1 MPEVIRTT
9 PSKYYIKLQK
19 SFSYFSFLILRASQS
34 NQQKSKETNQ
44 ITHPQTNI
52 MVNHFVFECGHR
64 FPEFPSQLKKLKR
77 AMSIRRA
84 FSTKAK
90 VPKDIAREGLCE
102 FCVDFSA
109 QDFLAAGTHA
119 ENVNKTFTELRDERV
134 RETIALAKEAAREA
148 AKEEE
153 ETTPT
158 LQHPTPQRH
167 LQRKPIPGSADV
179 KLFSDEEDDTAGLLA
194 KDPEE

>member
-1 MPEVIRTT
+1 
-9 PSKYYIKLQK
+9 
-19 SFSYFSFLILRASQS
+19 
-34 NQQKSKETNQ
+34 
-44 ITHPQTNI
+44 

-64 FPEFPSQLKKLKR
+64 FPEFPSKLKKLKR

-102 FCVDFSA
+102 VCVEFSA
-109 QDFLAAGTHA
+109 QDFLAAGIQA

-134 RETIALAKEAAREA
+134 RETIALAKKAAGEAARGA

-153 ETTPT
+153 ETTLT
-158 LQHPTPQRH
+158 LHHPTPQRH
-167 LQRKPIPGSADV
+167 LQRKPIPGSADA
-179 KLFSDEEDDTAGLLA
+179 KLFSDEDDDTAWLLA

>member
-1 MPEVIRTT
+1 
-9 PSKYYIKLQK
+9 
-19 SFSYFSFLILRASQS
+19 
-34 NQQKSKETNQ
+34 
-44 ITHPQTNI
+44 

-64 FPEFPSQLKKLKR
+64 FPEFPSKLKKLKR

-102 FCVDFSA
+102 VCAGFSA

-134 RETIALAKEAAREA
+134 RETIALAKEAAAREA
-148 AKEEE
+148 AKEKE
-153 ETTPT
+153 ETTI
-158 LQHPTPQRH
+158 QHPTPQRH

-179 KLFSDEEDDTAGLLA
+179 KLFSDEEDDTAWILD
-194 KDPEE
+194 KDPEK

>member
-1 MPEVIRTT
+1 
-9 PSKYYIKLQK
+9 
-19 SFSYFSFLILRASQS
+19 
-34 NQQKSKETNQ
+34 
-44 ITHPQTNI
+44 

-64 FPEFPSQLKKLKR
+64 FPEFPSTLKKLKR
-77 AMSIRRA
+77 ALSFRRA

-90 VPKDIAREGLCE
+90 APKDIAREGLCE
-102 FCVDFSA
+102 VCVDFTA

-134 RETIALAKEAAREA
+134 RETIAFAKEEARKAAKEA

-153 ETTPT
+153 EEAPT
-158 LQHPTPQRH
+158 LRHPTPRLPTPRH
-167 LQRKPIPGSADV
+167 HILRKPVPGSADV
-179 KLFSDEEDDTAGLLA
+179 KLFDEEEDDGTEWLLA